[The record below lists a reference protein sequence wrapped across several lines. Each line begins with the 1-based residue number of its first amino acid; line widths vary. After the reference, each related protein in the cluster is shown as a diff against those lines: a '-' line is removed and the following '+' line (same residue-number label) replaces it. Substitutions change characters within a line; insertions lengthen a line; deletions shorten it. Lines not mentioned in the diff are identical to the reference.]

1 LRNLK
6 TASRKS
12 LPQQETSV
20 SIFGIKCAISQLT
33 YDDTQKC
40 TKVLSQQ
47 GTMIVDDA
55 YETTSSMALV
65 LGTVTPT
72 KGQCAVTLDPAGD
85 PPPLRL
91 LGVTKC
97 DGNCW
102 NNRSISAPQSVRLCP
117 VTSLSPSR

>member
-1 LRNLK
+1 
-6 TASRKS
+6 
-12 LPQQETSV
+12 
-20 SIFGIKCAISQLT
+20 
-33 YDDTQKC
+33 
-40 TKVLSQQ
+40 VLSQQ

-55 YETTSSMALV
+55 YETTYSMALV